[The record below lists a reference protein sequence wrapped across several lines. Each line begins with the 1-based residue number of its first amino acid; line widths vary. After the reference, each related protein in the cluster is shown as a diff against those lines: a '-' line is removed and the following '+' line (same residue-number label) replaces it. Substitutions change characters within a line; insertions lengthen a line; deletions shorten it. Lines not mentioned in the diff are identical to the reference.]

1 MTDRQLSLI
10 VFFGAAALRLLAGTW
25 RVRVTNPE
33 VVDELRR
40 RRQPFVHVLWHGQ
53 LLPLLWTHRA
63 RGISVIISEHRDG
76 ELVARVARKLG
87 CRTVR
92 GSTSRGAARA
102 LLQACREIEDGHD
115 LAITVDG
122 PRGPAGSVAPGAL
135 VVSQRTGAPLVP
147 TTASASR
154 AWRLRSWDRFMI
166 PKPFAT
172 VVVTYGAPV
181 VIAADSARDAASD
194 VERVRVA
201 LDAASASA
209 EERLVAL
216 R

>member
-1 MTDRQLSLI
+1 MTDRQLSLL
-10 VFFGAAALRLLAGTW
+10 VLAGTALLRLLAATW

-33 VVDELRR
+33 IVDDLRA

-53 LLPLLWTHRA
+53 LMPLLWAHRA

-76 ELVARVARKLG
+76 EMIARVAQKLG

-102 LLQACREIEDGHD
+102 LLRACREVEEGHD

-135 VVSQRTGAPLVP
+135 VISQRTKAPLVP
-147 TTASASR
+147 TAASASR
-154 AWRLRSWDRFMI
+154 AWRLKSWDRFMI
-166 PKPFAT
+166 PKPFAK
-172 VVVTYGAPV
+172 VVVTYGAPIIV
-181 VIAADSARDAASD
+181 EADNARDATEDVDRVRLAMNAASD
-194 VERVRVA
+194 AARERIGAR
-201 LDAASASA
+201 D
-209 EERLVAL
+209 
-216 R
+216 